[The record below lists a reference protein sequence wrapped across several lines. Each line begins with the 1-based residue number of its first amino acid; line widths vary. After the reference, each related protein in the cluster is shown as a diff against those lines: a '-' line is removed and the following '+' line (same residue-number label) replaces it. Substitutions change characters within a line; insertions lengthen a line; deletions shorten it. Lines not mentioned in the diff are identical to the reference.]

1 MTGVQTCALPIF
13 VRVAALQRGGSI
25 ASLARIAADS
35 APAVAQIDVEA
46 AVPQPRLN
54 TFEEQTRALRES
66 LGLPIKEER

>member
-1 MTGVQTCALPIF
+1 MSYGWPPCSAAAPSSPWPIA
-13 VRVAALQRGGSI
+13 V
-25 ASLARIAADS
+25 DS